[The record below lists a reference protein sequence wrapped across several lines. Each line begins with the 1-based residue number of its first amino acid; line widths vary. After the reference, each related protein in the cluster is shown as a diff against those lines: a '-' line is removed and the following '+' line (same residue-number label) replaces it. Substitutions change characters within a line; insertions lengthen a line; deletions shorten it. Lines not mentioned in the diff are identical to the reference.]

1 MIVEHDPIG
10 SETICRLGR
19 LCFPLKLKSIDPL
32 LGTLVMGKI
41 KKHLLPNSLYV
52 LVHVEL

>member
-1 MIVEHDPIG
+1 MIPSG
-10 SETICRLGR
+10 QKRSAGWGG

-41 KKHLLPNSLYV
+41 KKHLLPNNLYV
-52 LVHVEL
+52 LVHIEL

>member
-1 MIVEHDPIG
+1 MIVEHDPIR
-10 SETICRLGR
+10 SKTICRLGR

-41 KKHLLPNSLYV
+41 KKHLLPNNLYV
-52 LVHVEL
+52 HMHIAL